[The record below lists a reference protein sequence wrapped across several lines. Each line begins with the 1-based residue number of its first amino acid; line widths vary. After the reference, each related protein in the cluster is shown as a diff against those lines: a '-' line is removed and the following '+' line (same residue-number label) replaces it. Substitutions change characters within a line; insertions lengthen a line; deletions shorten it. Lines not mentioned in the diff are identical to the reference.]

1 MEAARQVV
9 SRTRAVPPCGP
20 PPPPTQGW
28 AAVGVEDKEEARSM
42 KLRNLGALVGVAV
55 LAASACQPGAGPGA
69 TGPGAT
75 GAAKGTLKIG
85 VELPLSGGEAPNGQP
100 TLKGAKLAI
109 DEANA
114 KGGVGGYRL
123 ELNVQDDAVAG
134 KNNPEQGAKNMTT
147 LVSDPDVVAV
157 IGPYNSAVAK
167 AQIPIS
173 NEAGVLQCSPA
184 NTNPDLTKPPAALD
198 LRKAKPDKPN
208 YVRVATTDDIQGPA
222 GASYAFNDLGKKR
235 VLIIDDVTTFGKGV
249 ADEFEKRFKA
259 LGGTVAQRVGAD
271 KNTTDFVPILTAAKA
286 NNPDVVYYGG
296 VTTSGGGLLRKQMP
310 QVGMGDLPFVG
321 PDGVVDGG
329 GDATGSFINISGP
342 AAANAYGTIA
352 AIGDFPAKAD
362 FEKRYADHYANDSEF
377 KTAGAYSGPAYAC
390 AQIVLKALETVAA
403 NTDKA
408 GLREAIRAYALGG
421 NEFDTVLGKVKFDQN
436 GDTSQKIISFYKT
449 DMSAKGGKGDWVFEK
464 QQDFGAA

>member
-1 MEAARQVV
+1 
-9 SRTRAVPPCGP
+9 
-20 PPPPTQGW
+20 
-28 AAVGVEDKEEARSM
+28 M
-42 KLRNLGALVGVAV
+42 KLRNVGVFAVAAV
-55 LAASACQPGAGPGA
+55 LAASACQPGSAPGA
-69 TGPGAT
+69 SGGAT
-75 GAAKGTLKIG
+75 KGTLKIG
-85 VELPLSGGEAPNGQP
+85 IELPLSGGEAPNGQP

-109 DEANA
+109 DEANE
-114 KGGVGGYRL
+114 KGGVAGYRL

-134 KNNPEQGAKNMTT
+134 KNNPEQGAKNMQT
-147 LVSDPDVVAV
+147 LAQDADVIAV
-157 IGPYNSAVAK
+157 VGPYNSAVAK
-167 AQIPIS
+167 AQIPVS
-173 NEAGVLQCSPA
+173 NDAGLTQCSPA

-222 GASYAFNDLGKKR
+222 GATYAFESLSKKN

-249 ADEFEKRFKA
+249 ADEFEKKFKE

-286 NNPDVVYYGG
+286 TNPDIVYYGG

-310 QVGMGDLPFVG
+310 QAGLGELPLVG
-321 PDGVVDGG
+321 PDGIVDGG
-329 GDATGSFINISGP
+329 GDATGSYINIAGP
-342 AAANAYGTIA
+342 AAANSYGTIA

-362 FEKRYADHYANDSEF
+362 FEKRYAEHYKNDADF

-408 GLREAIRAYALGG
+408 GLREAIRAYVLGG

-436 GDTSQKIISFYKT
+436 GDTSQKIISFYKA
-449 DMSAKGGKGDWVFEK
+449 DMAANGGKGNWVFEK
-464 QQDFGAA
+464 QQDFGGS